1 MEIEAMVTA
10 VSSMLGPVLQFLGR
24 RQEGT
29 PRDESDAQ
37 PLPAGA
43 EPVYAV
49 VRERFDVEP
58 ATALLLDRLAQEPES
73 TLWQGTFRAAL
84 ADMLAQDRGFADQV
98 VEALNRAH
106 GPGGA
111 TSVTDAGAVAG
122 RDFSQRGRYVAGRD
136 LHIGD
141 RTPQDPGAQP

>member
-1 MEIEAMVTA
+1 MEIETMVTA
-10 VSSMLGPVLQFLGR
+10 VSSMLAPVLQFLGR
-24 RQEGT
+24 RREETAG
-29 PRDESDAQ
+29 DETGPQ

-84 ADMLAQDRGFADQV
+84 ADMLAQDRRFADQV
-98 VEALNRAH
+98 AEALNRAE
-106 GPGGA
+106 GPGGGSA
-111 TSVTDAGAVAG
+111 VTDAGAVAG
-122 RDFSQRGRYVAGRD
+122 GPS
-136 LHIGD
+136 
-141 RTPQDPGAQP
+141 RTATVLVTWSGPVPGAEASTGPG